1 MAVLV
6 ASTSGNWTDPNI
18 WEQISTTASNTIFTN
33 VTGLTTTFQSSTSFI
48 PGAVTTTG
56 LFLGL
61 YSRATSPTGT
71 FSVELFNSTTS
82 TVAAS
87 YTDNVSVLPT
97 TANLGGFKGIY
108 FRWPSPVTLTAAQSY
123 VIRART
129 GSLNQVSLW
138 YGTSVTNWSRIL
150 TINAT
155 ASPAAT
161 DQLYITSRY
170 SSGNLLSCTVSMNNN
185 DSTAYAG
192 LYIGPSSTLNWLTNQ
207 TTELRFSGEIYTSAA
222 VSIYVGG
229 GNFLMGTSASRI
241 QDGFTASLFI
251 TPGSTSGRRITW
263 IDGSNF
269 RAAGSTMSYT
279 WTTLSANVATA
290 STSCTTTDTT
300 GWKVG
305 DEIVIAPTR
314 RPTSTAVAVQYDRRV
329 LTSVSGTTLGF
340 SALTYY
346 HDGLGYFAAEIIN
359 ITRNCRIVGTTP
371 ATFRTYL
378 SQSVT
383 NNNVLELDDVQ
394 IYGMGST
401 TAVGAIYQN
410 GSGVTGQTI
419 VRNCAFV
426 DGSTGLTLIS
436 TTNFYNIIFTNNVFT
451 TRETTGSFI
460 VAQQTTTV
468 TSPIVS
474 NVSFSNNCMIFGGTS
489 SSVIGVDVYTA
500 TMPFTNNRVSG
511 VQTVQGF
518 RVGFVTWYQVSGIIS
533 GNIVRACGAGM
544 FLILNDGIKM
554 GYTQSG
560 NSTFRNLNY
569 GFYLVGSSNT
579 RYDNLVSIGNQ
590 TANFLVAY
598 NVGSTQ
604 QFNVVLNNAIIG
616 SDTLNTTQYGIM
628 LALGGAPT
636 AQPIALTMTMNDC
649 SFGTPSVH
657 TLGDIRFNADVN
669 QVVDLVCNNCNFAS
683 SIEVSQPGFMSDGSR
698 VAIQRAN
705 KVNGAHRTYYSFG
718 LLTLD
723 TTIFRSGT
731 KSTRMTPTSATFSQK
746 FGRKTIPVRASAQPT
761 ISVYVRKSVVGDGS
775 AYNGSQP
782 RLWLKNNPALANFGT
797 YDDLILATASAANGT
812 WEQLSASLPVVPYE
826 DSAFEVY
833 VDCNGS
839 TGWVNI
845 DDWKITN

>member
-6 ASTSGNWTDPNI
+6 ASTSGNWTNPNI
-18 WEQISTTASNTIFTN
+18 WEQISTTASNVVFTSATN
-33 VTGLTTTFQSSTSFI
+33 LTTTFQSSTSFI
-48 PGAVTTTG
+48 PGAITTNG
-56 LFLGL
+56 LWLGL

-82 TVAAS
+82 TVVVS

-129 GSLNQVSLW
+129 GSSNQVALW
-138 YGTSVTNWSRIL
+138 YGTAVTNWSRIL
-150 TINAT
+150 TITAT

-161 DQLYITSRY
+161 DQLYISSRY
-170 SSGNLLSCTVSMNNN
+170 SSGTLLTCTVSMNNN
-185 DSTAYAG
+185 DSTEYAG
-192 LYIGPSSTLNWLTNQ
+192 VYIGPSSTLNWPTNQ
-207 TTELRFSGEIYTSAA
+207 TTQLRFSGEVYTSAA
-222 VSIYVGG
+222 ISIYVGG

-251 TPGSTSGRRITW
+251 TPGAASGRRITW

-290 STSCTTTDTT
+290 STTCTTTDTT

-314 RPTSTAVAVQYDRRV
+314 RPASTAVTVQYDRRV

-340 SALTYY
+340 SALSFY
-346 HDGLGYFAAEIIN
+346 HDGLDFFAAEVIN

-378 SQSVT
+378 TAFVA
-383 NNNVLELDDVQ
+383 NNTVLELDDIQ
-394 IYGMGST
+394 LYGMGIT
-401 TAVGAIYQN
+401 TAVSSIYIN
-410 GSGVTGQTI
+410 GSGATSQTI

-426 DGSTGLTLIS
+426 DGSSGFAMLS

-460 VAQQTTTV
+460 INQQNPTLTNPV
-468 TSPIVS
+468 VS
-474 NVSFSNNCMIFGGTS
+474 NVSISDNCMIFGGTS
-489 SSVIGVDVYTA
+489 SAVIGIDIY
-500 TMPFTNNRVSG
+500 PSCLNIINNRVSG
-511 VQTVQGF
+511 GQTTFGI
-518 RVGFVTWYQVSGIIS
+518 RVGFATFYQVSGIIRDNVNRCC
-533 GNIVRACGAGM
+533 GNGM
-544 FLILNDGIKM
+544 ILVFNDGIKM

-560 NSTFRNLNY
+560 NKTIRNLNY
-569 GFYLVGSSNT
+569 GIQLIGTSNT
-579 RYDNLVSIGNQ
+579 RLDNFVSIGNQ
-590 TANFLVAY
+590 TGNLICAY
-598 NVGSTQ
+598 NTGGQ
-604 QFNVVLNNAIIG
+604 QFNLVLNDAIIR
-616 SDTLNTTQYGIM
+616 SDTLNTSQYG
-628 LALGGAPT
+628 LVLGLGGSPT
-636 AQPIALTMTMNDC
+636 APIALTMTMNDC

-669 QVVDLVCNNCNFAS
+669 QVVDLVCNNCNFSS

-698 VAIQRAN
+698 VGIQRAN

-775 AYNGSQP
+775 AYNGNQP
-782 RLWLKNNPALANFGT
+782 RLWLKNNPAFANFGT
-797 YDDLILATASAANGT
+797 YNDLILATASAANGT

-833 VDCNGS
+833 VDCNGTS
-839 TGWVNI
+839 GWVNI

>member
-18 WEQISTTASNTIFTN
+18 WEQISTTASNVVFTSATN
-33 VTGLTTTFQSSTSFI
+33 LTTTFQSSTSFI
-48 PGAVTTTG
+48 PGAITTNG
-56 LFLGL
+56 LWLGL

-82 TVAAS
+82 TVVVS

-129 GSLNQVSLW
+129 GSTNQVALW

-150 TINAT
+150 TITAT

-161 DQLYITSRY
+161 DQLYISSRY
-170 SSGNLLSCTVSMNNN
+170 SSGTLLTCTVSMNNN
-185 DSTAYAG
+185 DSTEYAG
-192 LYIGPSSTLNWLTNQ
+192 VYIGPSSTLNWPTNQ
-207 TTELRFSGEIYTSAA
+207 TTQLRFSGEVYTSAA
-222 VSIYVGG
+222 ISIYVGG

-251 TPGSTSGRRITW
+251 TPGAASGRRITW

-290 STSCTTTDTT
+290 STTCTTTDTT

-314 RPTSTAVAVQYDRRV
+314 RPASTAVTVQYDRRV

-340 SALTYY
+340 SALSFY
-346 HDGLGYFAAEIIN
+346 HDGLDFFAAEVIN

-378 SQSVT
+378 TPNVA
-383 NNNVLELDDVQ
+383 NNTVLELDDIQ
-394 IYGMGST
+394 LYGMGST
-401 TAVGAIYQN
+401 TAVSAIYIV
-410 GSGVTGQTI
+410 GSGATSQTI

-426 DGSTGLTLIS
+426 DGSSGFAMLS

-460 VAQQTTTV
+460 INQQNPTLTNPV
-468 TSPIVS
+468 VS
-474 NVSFSNNCMIFGGTS
+474 NVNISDNCMIFGGTS
-489 SSVIGVDVYTA
+489 SPVIGIDIYA
-500 TMPFTNNRVSG
+500 SCLNIINNRVSG
-511 VQTVQGF
+511 GQTTFGI
-518 RVGFVTWYQVSGIIS
+518 RVGFATFYQVSGIIRDNVNRCC
-533 GNIVRACGAGM
+533 GNGM
-544 FLILNDGIKM
+544 ILVLNDGIKM

-560 NSTFRNLNY
+560 NKTIRNLNY
-569 GFYLVGSSNT
+569 GTYLIGTSNT
-579 RYDNLVSIGNQ
+579 RLDNFVSIGNQ
-590 TANFLVAY
+590 TGNLLCAY
-598 NVGSTQ
+598 NSGGQ
-604 QFNVVLNNAIIG
+604 QFNLVLNDAIIR
-616 SDTLNTTQYGIM
+616 SDTLNTSQYGI
-628 LALGGAPT
+628 LLGAGGSPT
-636 AQPIALTMTMNDC
+636 APIALTMTMNDC

-669 QVVDLVCNNCNFAS
+669 QVVDLVCNNCNFSS

-698 VAIQRAN
+698 VGIQRAN

-746 FGRKTIPVRASAQPT
+746 FGRKTVPVRASAQPT

-775 AYNGSQP
+775 AYNGNQP

-797 YDDLILATASAANGT
+797 YNDLILATASAANGT

-833 VDCNGS
+833 VDCNGTS
-839 TGWVNI
+839 GWVNI